1 MRRADSTGPGFKR
14 YVMKVLIGSLIALLV
29 CLVLLFPAS
38 ALVLA
43 GVFDESLSGVIII
56 VVTLIGS
63 FIGGMFS
70 AKRVGGR
77 TLFVGIT
84 EGILLILWF
93 GVIGILF
100 FESFIPSENGLGLL
114 LATVAGGVLGAM
126 VASSGRSSRTK
137 RSRK

>member
-1 MRRADSTGPGFKR
+1 VRRADSTGPGFKR

-70 AKRVGGR
+70 AKRVGER

-126 VASSGRSSRTK
+126 AASSGRSSRTK

>member
-70 AKRVGGR
+70 AKRVGER

-126 VASSGRSSRTK
+126 AASSGRSSRTK